1 MEFNIYEYFEAASI
15 VGITI
20 SEFWELT
27 PYEISIIIKA
37 KNQAREEETKEKIA
51 VAYMTALWT
60 AQWFSKKKPK
70 PLDEILQ
77 IKQKKEMSDQE
88 MLAQVKN
95 LNAIFGGEVV
105 RESGN

>member
-1 MEFNIYEYFEAASI
+1 M

-27 PYEISIIIKA
+27 PYEMSLIIKA
-37 KNQAREEETKEKIA
+37 KNQAKEEETKEKIA

-60 AQWFSKKKPK
+60 AQWFSKRKPK

-77 IKQKKEMSDQE
+77 LKTKKEMSDEE
-88 MLAQVKN
+88 MLAQVRN

-105 RESGN
+105 KTSGN

>member
-1 MEFNIYEYFEAASI
+1 M
-15 VGITI
+15 VGIPI
-20 SEFWELT
+20 NEFWEIT
-27 PYEISIIIKA
+27 PYEISLIIKA
-37 KNQAREEETKEKIA
+37 KNQAKEEETKEKIA

-77 IKQKKEMSDQE
+77 IKHKKQMSDEE
-88 MLAQVKN
+88 MLAQVRN

-105 RESGN
+105 KTSGN